1 MNRTKQV
8 NEMFDLLQREC
19 HKTLNN
25 AKNSKKGGFSEE
37 IEENYSLLLQEVS
50 ELIEAMDA
58 KDYVHAFSEITD
70 VVNFCAALMLAIK
83 KAPKEETS
91 LPVKEA
97 EDWC

>member
-1 MNRTKQV
+1 MDRAKQV

-19 HKTLNN
+19 HKTLNK
-25 AKNSKKGGFSEE
+25 AKNARKGPFSSD
-37 IEENYSLLLQEVS
+37 IAENYELFINEVL
-50 ELIEAMDA
+50 EVIEAYDKSDMEQVA
-58 KDYVHAFSEITD
+58 REIPD

-83 KAPKEETS
+83 KATKEEIS

>member
-37 IEENYSLLLQEVS
+37 IEENYNLYCKKFRSLLRLWMRKITFTPSQKLLMW
-50 ELIEAMDA
+50 LIF
-58 KDYVHAFSEITD
+58 V
-70 VVNFCAALMLAIK
+70 
-83 KAPKEETS
+83 
-91 LPVKEA
+91 LP
-97 EDWC
+97 